1 MVKRML
7 AFLLLM
13 AVVIVC
19 IPAASGAGTICFVGI
34 NDSVPLYL
42 SANEVPY
49 YKGNLLYAPYTV
61 FQSGL
66 GGIAVSYNTEK
77 GSLVLFTRAKRL
89 VYDLEAGTLTDE
101 AQKVSNVNVVYKN
114 GILFIPVAKAASH
127 FGLTATM
134 LTSTSGSP
142 VLRFTDGGQTL
153 DNATFIRKA
162 ENLISIILAQE
173 ENEQSHGTGQGNE
186 TEQEERDA
194 GPATIYLAFAEEAVS
209 EQTLETLKNMNIS
222 AAFFLTAAQIE
233 ATPELIREIHAQG
246 HHIGI
251 TAGSGE
257 QDLEAALQAANQALD
272 RVLFFKSITAL
283 VSSNEYVT
291 ENYAVF
297 KELTNLEN
305 IDTVLEKAQTPQ
317 LFVCRADA
325 AAVLQRLLQEQA
337 YMPKLCET
345 TYITGVSGPT

>member
-1 MVKRML
+1 MVKRVL
-7 AFLLLM
+7 AFILLA
-13 AVVIVC
+13 AVMFAC
-19 IPAASGAGTICFVGI
+19 IPAASGAATICFVGI

-42 SANEVPY
+42 SSNEVPY

-61 FQSGL
+61 FQAGL
-66 GGIAVSYNTEK
+66 GGIAVSYNSEK

-114 GILFIPVAKAASH
+114 GILFIPVVKAASH

-173 ENEQSHGTGQGNE
+173 ENDQNDETGQGAE
-186 TEQEERDA
+186 TEQEERDT
-194 GPATIYLAFAEEAVS
+194 GPATVYLAFAGDAVS
-209 EQTLETLKNMNIS
+209 EQTLETLKNLNIS
-222 AAFFLTAAQIE
+222 AAFFLTKAQIE
-233 ATPELIREIHAQG
+233 SAPMLVREIHSQG

-251 TAGSGE
+251 TSDSE
-257 QDLEAALQAANQALD
+257 ELDVEAALQAANQALD

-297 KELTNLEN
+297 KERADLDT
-305 IDTVLEKAQTPQ
+305 IDAVLEKAQTPQ
-317 LFVCRADA
+317 LFICRTDA
-325 AAVLQRLLQEQA
+325 VAVLQRLLQEQA
-337 YMPKLCET
+337 YMPKLRET
-345 TYITGVSGPT
+345 TYIMGVSEPT

>member
-1 MVKRML
+1 MIKRAL
-7 AFLLLM
+7 AVVLLA
-13 AVVIVC
+13 AVVIAC
-19 IPAASGAGTICFVGI
+19 IPAASGAGTVCFIGI

-49 YKGNLLYAPYTV
+49 YKGNLLYVPYTV

-66 GGIAVSYNTEK
+66 GGIAVSYNIEK

-134 LTSTSGSP
+134 LTSDSGSP
-142 VLRFTDGGQTL
+142 VLRFTDGGQKL
-153 DNATFIRKA
+153 DDATFIRKA

-173 ENEQSHGTGQGNE
+173 GTGQNDEVGKGSE
-186 TEQEERDA
+186 TEPEEHDA
-194 GPATIYLAFAEEAVS
+194 GPATIYLAFAGEAVS
-209 EQTLETLKNMNIS
+209 AQTLGALNDMKIS
-222 AAFFLTAAQIE
+222 AAFFVTAEQIE
-233 ATPELIREIHAQG
+233 AAPDLIRAIYAQG

-251 TAGSGE
+251 TAAPEDGDIE
-257 QDLEAALQAANQALD
+257 TALQAADRALD

-283 VSSNEYVT
+283 VSSNEYTT
-291 ENYAVF
+291 ETYAVF
-297 KELTNLEN
+297 KERNGLDT
-305 IDTVLEKAQTPQ
+305 IDAVLEKAQTPQ
-317 LFVCRADA
+317 LFVCRTDA
-325 AAVLQRLLQEQA
+325 AVVLQTLLQEQA
-337 YMPKLCET
+337 YLPKLHET
-345 TYITGVSGPT
+345 TYIPGISETT